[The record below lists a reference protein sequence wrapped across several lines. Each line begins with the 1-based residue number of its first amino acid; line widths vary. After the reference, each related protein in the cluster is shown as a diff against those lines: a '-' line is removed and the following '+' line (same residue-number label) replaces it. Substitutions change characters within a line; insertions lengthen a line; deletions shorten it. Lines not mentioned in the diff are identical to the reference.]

1 MNHLRKRDAA
11 PPVSVATIVFVLLF
25 TNFISFIIGTTF
37 SFSTEQILMDT
48 GMMSPQAERS
58 MAQQQQQQQQQLDCP
73 PPPECPKVRCPENK
87 KSQCPLPKEC
97 PEVSLAQQQSQR
109 QELQVSSSST
119 SHVDNLFPEETDR
132 FVVGMAHVPQPNFT
146 RMFDLGVPIDEPK
159 YVGESGV
166 MIFYNNEKSMPNRY
180 KDKLTKQTR
189 LLSPEEATQ
198 NCDHMNVIST
208 YHDAHHRRQCIAL
221 VPQYES
227 YHIQKWLRVPE
238 QGPGG
243 PQYPLRIVP
252 RGYSMG
258 GAAAFHPPKHDK
270 HTKMAWKM
278 LETYL
283 DSIDDIIQELTPI
296 VDKIAI
302 DNTIVV
308 MVCNFGQSQLLANFA
323 CSAKS
328 KGIDV
333 SNVLVF
339 ATDQETKDLAEA
351 VGLTAFFEKRVRT
364 TA

>member
-1 MNHLRKRDAA
+1 
-11 PPVSVATIVFVLLF
+11 
-25 TNFISFIIGTTF
+25 
-37 SFSTEQILMDT
+37 
-48 GMMSPQAERS
+48 
-58 MAQQQQQQQQQLDCP
+58 
-73 PPPECPKVRCPENK
+73 
-87 KSQCPLPKEC
+87 
-97 PEVSLAQQQSQR
+97 
-109 QELQVSSSST
+109 
-119 SHVDNLFPEETDR
+119 
-132 FVVGMAHVPQPNFT
+132 
-146 RMFDLGVPIDEPK
+146 
-159 YVGESGV
+159 
-166 MIFYNNEKSMPNRY
+166 
-180 KDKLTKQTR
+180 
-189 LLSPEEATQ
+189 
-198 NCDHMNVIST
+198 
-208 YHDAHHRRQCIAL
+208 
-221 VPQYES
+221 
-227 YHIQKWLRVPE
+227 
-238 QGPGG
+238 
-243 PQYPLRIVP
+243 
-252 RGYSMG
+252 MG